1 LREVRLKKSARR
13 EGSLQSFRFDSGM
26 HLHIADF
33 SPSETI
39 VERFGSGDLTL
50 RFYFHILASGHWELQ
65 SPYRSTSQDK
75 LIRSNSFS
83 SVIFYPEMEGKM
95 CLPVDR
101 RQFHL
106 SIYISPS
113 MLNTY
118 FGGRLDQFPKALI
131 DISQGC
137 VEIGFSHESP
147 FSKMM
152 NQAIQHL
159 LDCPYT
165 GPMKELY
172 MENKAIELIV
182 HKLAQTITTN
192 DKRETPLKIELH
204 ETDRIHHAR
213 DLLCQ
218 DLENPPRLSD
228 LAHAVGTNHCRLNYG
243 FRELY
248 GTTVFGY
255 LRQRRLTEAKRLVE
269 EDGMNVTEA
278 ALSVGYNSISSFS
291 KAFSEYFGMQPMMC
305 RKRKIISV

>member
-152 NQAIQHL
+152 NQSIQHL

-182 HKLAQTITTN
+182 HKLAQTVSAN
-192 DKRETPLKIELH
+192 GKRETLHKMDLH
-204 ETDRIHHAR
+204 ELDRIRRARNILCR
-213 DLLCQ
+213 DL
-218 DLENPPRLSD
+218 ETPPRLSD
-228 LAHAVGTNHCRLNYG
+228 LAHAVGTNHSRLNLG

-255 LRQRRLTEAKRLVE
+255 LRQKRLVE
-269 EDGMNVTEA
+269 ARRLMEIEDANVTEA
-278 ALSVGYNSISSFS
+278 ALSVGYNSVSSFS

-305 RKRKIISV
+305 RKRKFISI

>member
-1 LREVRLKKSARR
+1 MEIISKKRKHRTGLLK
-13 EGSLQSFRFDSGM
+13 SFHFKSGM
-26 HLHIADF
+26 DLHIADF
-33 SPSETI
+33 IPSEDITQ
-39 VERFGSGDLTL
+39 RFETQNPVL
-50 RFYFHILASGHWELQ
+50 RFYFHILASGHWELK
-65 SPYRSTSQDK
+65 SPYLSPPQK
-75 LIRSNSFS
+75 ILPHSNSFS
-83 SVIFYPEMEGKM
+83 SVLFYPEIEGKM
-95 CLPVDR
+95 VLPKEN
-101 RQFHL
+101 RQFHI
-106 SIYISPS
+106 SIYIPPA
-113 MLNTY
+113 LFNTY
-118 FGGRLDQFPKALI
+118 LGGRLEQFPQALI
-131 DISQGC
+131 EISKGC
-137 VEIGFSHESP
+137 VDRGFSHQSS

-152 NQAIQHL
+152 NLSIQHL
-159 LDCPYT
+159 LDCPYN